1 MGCGPRPQR
10 MVPIDGRQVLP
21 GQPLNV
27 SPSWQAGDLATDEER
42 TRALEQDFSRRLE
55 DSSAT
60 GGFLVVI
67 RDGDVLVE
75 KGVGLVEPDGAP
87 VTSDTLFLLASVS
100 KTFLALSALSL
111 AADGVVELDA
121 PLAELV
127 PSTDPDVTLRL
138 ALSHR
143 AGVPDTSSCDEELPT
158 PTDWAQAHAGDPL
171 WSPPGAL
178 FNYSNG
184 GFALAGAALER
195 ATAQRLPEVVAE
207 RVWAPAGASTATYDR
222 MGGEAPRAVGQWGE
236 GPMPLERACGLIEA
250 AGGAWASARDLVA
263 LLRALLG
270 ETDGFSP
277 ALLEELRAAQTSVA
291 GGGRVEYGHGL
302 FVERYDGELVFYHLG
317 GLPWFGAGLL
327 FIPSRHFGVAFA
339 VNAGNFMPF
348 LHDAVALYFGD
359 ELERAPRVP
368 DFARLRDYAGQ
379 WRDPTGLLGRFR
391 VDVGERDVTLVPLGE
406 HALWPLPVDGTFW
419 PDEHGEMRYFATRL
433 GVAIKEVEGS
443 PRE

>member
-1 MGCGPRPQR
+1 CGPRPQR

-60 GGFLVVI
+60 GGLLVGTG
-67 RDGDVLVE
+67 DGDVPVE
-75 KGVGLVEPDGAP
+75 KGVGLGEPAGAP

-143 AGVPDTSSCDEELPT
+143 AGVPDTSRCDEELPT

-236 GPMPLERACGLIEA
+236 GPMPLERACGLIE
-250 AGGAWASARDLVA
+250 
-263 LLRALLG
+263 
-270 ETDGFSP
+270 
-277 ALLEELRAAQTSVA
+277 
-291 GGGRVEYGHGL
+291 
-302 FVERYDGELVFYHLG
+302 
-317 GLPWFGAGLL
+317 
-327 FIPSRHFGVAFA
+327 
-339 VNAGNFMPF
+339 
-348 LHDAVALYFGD
+348 
-359 ELERAPRVP
+359 
-368 DFARLRDYAGQ
+368 
-379 WRDPTGLLGRFR
+379 
-391 VDVGERDVTLVPLGE
+391 
-406 HALWPLPVDGTFW
+406 
-419 PDEHGEMRYFATRL
+419 
-433 GVAIKEVEGS
+433 
-443 PRE
+443 